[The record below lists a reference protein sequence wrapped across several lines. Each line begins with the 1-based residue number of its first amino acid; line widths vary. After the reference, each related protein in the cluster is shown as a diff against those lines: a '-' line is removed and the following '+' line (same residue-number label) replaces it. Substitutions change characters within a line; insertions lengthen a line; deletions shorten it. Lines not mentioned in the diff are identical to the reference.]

1 MLSTFSPNLIKTY
14 MKKSF
19 QFKALT
25 LLAFVVFIS
34 NMAFGQQIPVESPF
48 ASASGEVAGSKI
60 EIFYHS
66 PSVRGRKIWGGLV
79 PYNEVWRLGANDAT
93 IFQTSQAVKINGK
106 TLPAGKYSL
115 YAFPTKTSWKIM
127 FNSETGQWGINMDG
141 STTED
146 HSKDVLTATVIPV
159 KSASMNEHFKIV
171 VNDKGFVVLWENL
184 EVPVLISQ

>member
-1 MLSTFSPNLIKTY
+1 

-19 QFKALT
+19 QFKAFI
-25 LLAFVVFIS
+25 LLAFVVFVS
-34 NMAFGQQIPVESPF
+34 NMACGQQIPVESPF
-48 ASASGEVAGSKI
+48 ASTSGEVAGSKI

-66 PSVRGRKIWGGLV
+66 PAVKGRKIWGGLV

-93 IFQTSQAVKINGK
+93 IFQTSKTIKIAGK

-115 YAFPTKTSWKIM
+115 YAVPGRSSWKII

-146 HSKDVLTATVIPV
+146 PAKDVLVATATPV
-159 KSASMNEHFKIV
+159 KSSNMNERFKIL